1 MRKLAA
7 GMSAPSTVATT
18 ELTKPD
24 LSAAAAERIGGSQI
38 TTDTQDRGAVIV
50 TGASRGIGA
59 PIAELLGGDGCGMIV
74 NYARPTPDAS

>member
-1 MRKLAA
+1 VNHGALP
-7 GMSAPSTVATT
+7 G
-18 ELTKPD
+18 
-24 LSAAAAERIGGSQI
+24 LSRAEITDGGSQI